1 VNIKTVRAIVL
12 HHTCTPSGDKNIYEN
27 ILNNTKIAYQ
37 GRFRAPYHYFV
48 GSSGMI
54 FIGQNEWEVA
64 PHCGIDEGDY
74 YQDESGVNNQN
85 SIAISCIGNFE
96 FNQMKEEQ
104 YQGLLKLCRELKKK
118 YPKAFFKLHCE
129 LVSTACPGKYF
140 PYPRLFKEVLNLSE
154 DKIFK
159 DLDSKRWSAY
169 AIQELYTKGYI
180 KGYPDG
186 TIKPLESMKREE
198 FFYMFYQLLKS
209 LGKI

>member
-1 VNIKTVRAIVL
+1 MNLSSVKAIVL

-85 SIAISCIGNFE
+85 SIAISCIGNFQ
-96 FNQMKEEQ
+96 FNQMEENQ

-129 LVSTACPGKYF
+129 LVSTACPGKYY
-140 PYPRLFKEVLNLSE
+140 PYQRLFKEVSGVPENKLP
-154 DKIFK
+154 FK
-159 DLDSKRWSAY
+159 DVEEKRWSYDAIKKAY
-169 AIQELYTKGYI
+169 EAGYLKGF
-180 KGYPDG
+180 PDG
-186 TIKPLESMKREE
+186 TFRPESPVTREQLAQVIKLILEK
-198 FFYMFYQLLKS
+198 
-209 LGKI
+209 GG